1 MVREGFLEEATS
13 ELRPEE
19 LQNKGLLGGVER
31 DVSGTVWGNTYKG
44 PEMKDSRM
52 HWRREFPLSEKGRGQ
67 GDEMGL
73 AVSRVQFEEENHG
86 LKGSATI
93 CL

>member
-1 MVREGFLEEATS
+1 MRCHGKEKGEGAKQRFE
-13 ELRPEE
+13 
-19 LQNKGLLGGVER
+19 GGGGER
-31 DVSGTVWGNTYKG
+31 DVSGTVWGNTYKD
-44 PEMKDSRM
+44 PEMKHSRM

-67 GDEMGL
+67 GNEMGL
-73 AVSRVQFEEENHG
+73 AVSSVQFEEENHG